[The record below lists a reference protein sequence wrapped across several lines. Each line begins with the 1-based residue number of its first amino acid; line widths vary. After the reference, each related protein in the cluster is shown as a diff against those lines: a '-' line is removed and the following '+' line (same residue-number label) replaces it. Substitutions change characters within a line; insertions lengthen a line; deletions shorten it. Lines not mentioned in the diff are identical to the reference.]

1 MKRTGLLLIFF
12 LAIILSACSG
22 DGYKNLST
30 EEAKKLVD
38 DSEAVVLDVRTPEEF
53 EEGHIP
59 KATLIPLQE
68 LESRLGELDK
78 DETYLVVCRSG
89 NRSAQASELLVQEGF
104 KKVYN
109 MTRGMNTWDDEIEK

>member
-1 MKRTGLLLIFF
+1 VKRTGLLLIFF

>member
-38 DSEAVVLDVRTPEEF
+38 HSEAVVLDVRTPEEF

-109 MTRGMNTWDDEIEK
+109 MTGGMNTWDDEIEK

>member
-1 MKRTGLLLIFF
+1 MLIFF

-109 MTRGMNTWDDEIEK
+109 MTGGMNTWDDEIEK

>member
-89 NRSAQASELLVQEGF
+89 NRSVQASELLVQEGF